1 MVSVGKIPS
10 LTFNIK
16 GDNLKTNSKVF
27 GIVMALLAMCI
38 VISAASAVDL
48 ANDFKSNDFT
58 VKVASGTDFT
68 ETVHVSTNDMNF
80 MIFENSDKNSKDVS
94 SIMMFKD
101 STADK
106 KEMNTFIKD
115 LEKTGD
121 KVEETDKYVALKNTQ
136 KLPDGDIGSDL
147 EGIFSIANDVFSSEG
162 LNVSAEGNSVSLSG
176 KSFEVSTHD
185 GENISVTPAGVSFS
199 GGASSGNESVNIS
212 GDVNSSI
219 KNCDY
224 SVYLKNNN
232 GVFVISGNNLE
243 LLKSMAETVSFNGN

>member
-1 MVSVGKIPS
+1 MFQRFSII
-10 LTFNIK
+10 LDI
-16 GDNLKTNSKVF
+16 
-27 GIVMALLAMCI
+27 
-38 VISAASAVDL
+38 
-48 ANDFKSNDFT
+48 
-58 VKVASGTDFT
+58 
-68 ETVHVSTNDMNF
+68 
-80 MIFENSDKNSKDVS
+80 DV
-94 SIMMFKD
+94 
-101 STADK
+101 DK
-106 KEMNTFIKD
+106 KISFCSITRSISR
-115 LEKTGD
+115 
-121 KVEETDKYVALKNTQ
+121 VATR
-136 KLPDGDIGSDL
+136 PVRSITAGIGSDL

-243 LLKSMAETVSFNGN
+243 VLKSMAETVSFNGN

>member
-1 MVSVGKIPS
+1 
-10 LTFNIK
+10 
-16 GDNLKTNSKVF
+16 
-27 GIVMALLAMCI
+27 MALLTMCI

-48 ANDFKSNDFT
+48 VNDFKSDDFT

-68 ETVHVSTNDMNF
+68 ETVNISTNDMSF
-80 MIFENSDKNSKDVS
+80 KIFENSDKNSKDVI
-94 SIMMFKD
+94 SIMLFKD
-101 STADK
+101 STSDK

-121 KVEETDKYVALKNTQ
+121 KVEENDKYVALKNTQ
-136 KLPDGDIGSDL
+136 KLPDVDIGSNL
-147 EGIFSIANDVFSSEG
+147 EGIFNVANDVFSSEG
-162 LNVSAEGNSVSLSG
+162 MNVSADGNSVSLSG
-176 KSFEVSTHD
+176 KSFEVSTQD
-185 GENISVTPAGVSFS
+185 GENISVSPAGVYFS
-199 GGASSGNESVNIS
+199 GGATSGNESVNIS

-224 SVYLKNNN
+224 SVYLKDNN